1 MNNRIFSLL
10 GLFIGLVLAQSL
22 LFDRLLVAQHYVP
35 YIALLFIVLY
45 PTDLRQTMFLV
56 VAFLYGL
63 SIDLLSVSGGIHAGA
78 CLSAAFLRP
87 VVLRSVFGISSD
99 YSVVKFSKIPFTQ
112 WFVYCLLVVMT
123 HHLVLFGLSDFS
135 LNRWV
140 WILQQTIFNG
150 LLTTAVVS
158 VFMFLFVSKK

>member
-1 MNNRIFSLL
+1 MNNRVFSLFA
-10 GLFIGLVLAQSL
+10 LFVGLVLAQSL
-22 LFDRLLVAQHYVP
+22 LFDRLLVAQQYVP
-35 YIALLFIVLY
+35 YVSLLFIVLY

-99 YSVVKFSKIPFTQ
+99 YSTVKFSKIPFVQ
-112 WFVYCLLVVMT
+112 WFVYCLLIVLI

-135 LNRWV
+135 INRWL
-140 WILQQTIFNG
+140 WILKQTVFNG